1 MEDASHG
8 IYDMRYISFF
18 INIMKKISVLL
29 LFLCLHCV
37 FYADA
42 QLVYHNASD
51 FPLLGKATDATTER
65 YVRFPDSYKSVSR
78 EPLWYLSRNSAG
90 MSVRF
95 RSNSTQIAL
104 RWESLNNFHMDHMSD
119 VGVRGLDLY
128 CWDAKAKCW
137 RFINSARPQLKKTE
151 YLVVGRMEPE
161 MREYMVNLSLYD
173 GVSSLEIGVDSL
185 SVIEQPQLDSPRR
198 EKPVVMYGTSI
209 LQGGCASRPG
219 MAFTNIL
226 SRRLNR
232 EFINLGFSGNAF
244 LDFEVAELMSGVDAS
259 AFVLDFVPNVTV
271 EQMEER
277 MDKFYHII
285 RDKHPDT
292 PIIFVEDPIFTSTHY
307 DIKGGESLSK
317 LNETLLRKFKELKKT
332 EKHIYYVS
340 SKDFIGEDREGTVDA
355 IHFTDL
361 GMMRYS
367 NVMYPILKRLIK

>member
-1 MEDASHG
+1 
-8 IYDMRYISFF
+8 MRCIF
-18 INIMKKISVLL
+18 IFTMKKSCFLL

-37 FYADA
+37 SYVDA
-42 QLVYHNASD
+42 QIVYHDADS
-51 FPLLGKATDATTER
+51 FPLYGKATQATTER
-65 YVRFPDSYKSVSR
+65 YVRLPDSLQSVCR

-104 RWESLNNFHMDHMSD
+104 KWESLNNFHMDHMAD

-128 CWDAKAKCW
+128 CWDEDAACW

-151 YLVVGRMEPE
+151 SIVVGCMAPQ

-173 GVSSLEIGVDSL
+173 GVSSLAIGVDSL
-185 SVIEQPQLDSPRR
+185 SVIEQPQLDLPRR

-219 MAFTNIL
+219 MAHTNIL
-226 SRRLNR
+226 SRRLNS
-232 EFINLGFSGNAF
+232 ECINWGFSGNAF
-244 LDFEVAELMSGVDAS
+244 LDYEVAEVMAAVDAG
-259 AFVLDFVPNVTV
+259 AYVLDFVPNVTV

-277 MDKFYHII
+277 METFYCII

-307 DIKGGESLSK
+307 DTKGAESLSK
-317 LNETLLRKFKELKKT
+317 LNTTLRRKFKELKKT

-340 SKDFIGEDREGTVDA
+340 SKDFIGKDREGTVDA

-361 GMMRYS
+361 GMMRYAD
-367 NVMYPILKRLIK
+367 VMYPVLKRVID

>member
-1 MEDASHG
+1 
-8 IYDMRYISFF
+8 
-18 INIMKKISVLL
+18 MKKNWFLL
-29 LFLCLHCV
+29 LFLCLYCV

-42 QLVYHNASD
+42 QIVYHDAAR
-51 FPLLGKATDATTER
+51 FPLFGKATEATAER
-65 YVRFPDSYKSVSR
+65 YVRLPDSLQSVCR
-78 EPLWYLSRNSAG
+78 EPLWYLSCNSAG

-104 RWESLNNFHMDHMSD
+104 KWESLNNFHMDHMPD

-128 CWDAKAKCW
+128 CWDEKAKCW
-137 RFINSARPQLKKTE
+137 RFINSARPQLKLTE
-151 YLVVGRMEPE
+151 SLVVGCMTPE

-173 GVSSLEIGVDSL
+173 GISYLAIGVDSL
-185 SVIEQPQLDSPRR
+185 SVIEQPQLDLPCR

-219 MAFTNIL
+219 MAHTNIL

-244 LDFEVAELMSGVDAS
+244 LDLEVAEVMAAVDAG
-259 AFVLDFVPNVTV
+259 AYVLDFVPNVTV

-277 MDKFYHII
+277 MEQFYRII
-285 RDKHPDT
+285 RNKHPYT

-307 DIKGGESLSK
+307 DQRGAEILSK
-317 LNETLLRKFKELKKT
+317 LNVTLREIFEALRAKK
-332 EKHIYYVS
+332 EKHIFYVS
-340 SKDFIGEDREGTVDA
+340 SEKMIGEDREGTVDA

-361 GMMRYS
+361 GMMRY
-367 NVMYPILKRLIK
+367 VDVLYPILKRVIK